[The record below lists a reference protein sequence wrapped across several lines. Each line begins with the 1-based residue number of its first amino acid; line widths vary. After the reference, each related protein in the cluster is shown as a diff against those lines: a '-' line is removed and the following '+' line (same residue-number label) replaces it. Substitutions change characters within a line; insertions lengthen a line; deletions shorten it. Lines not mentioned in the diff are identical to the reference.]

1 MSHRGRQNHP
11 GRTHRSCGMC
21 QPHKARR
28 QGRKVKDPYQVV
40 KLFGGRRYDR
50 RTIPVDQLESIDD
63 E

>member
-28 QGRKVKDPYQVV
+28 RDRPTKDPIAVRR
-40 KLFGGRRYDR
+40 LFGGKRYDR
-50 RTIPVDQLESIDD
+50 RSIPGDQQQ
-63 E
+63 